1 MQFFMSHVQQL
12 SDSKVIFACHI
23 HRMKVLS
30 VLLLYYVCLYIY
42 IYIYIYMSF
51 IVVGWSS
58 FRDFHLGLDRF
69 KSLESDPKF
78 RVPFLV
84 RDT

>member
-1 MQFFMSHVQQL
+1 MQFFLSRVQQL
-12 SDSKVIFACHI
+12 SDSKVIFACHT

-30 VLLLYYVCLYIY
+30 VPLLYDVCVCMYMYVL
-42 IYIYIYMSF
+42 F
-51 IVVGWSS
+51 VVVGWSS

-69 KSLESDPKF
+69 KSLESGPKF

>member
-1 MQFFMSHVQQL
+1 MQFFLSHVQQL

-30 VLLLYYVCLYIY
+30 VCCYITCVRVYVCVYI
-42 IYIYIYMSF
+42 SF

-78 RVPFLV
+78 RIPFLV
-84 RDT
+84 RDA